1 MEMSQLTN
9 LTRVKFDIF
18 SGKEDSE
25 KSQLSLGIRSKNP
38 STPATENSVELPG
51 DAAGGCP

>member
-51 DAAGGCP
+51 DAAAGCP